1 METLYKVTT
10 TNGITM
16 KTILLFIGLFVSHS
30 PLPAQSVDLRPS
42 LHVSGQSQL
51 MVAPDQVSVV
61 MGLTTQAETVRGAL
75 NENSSMMDA
84 IFDSMESLGL
94 DREKNLKTQ
103 NFSVNPMWS
112 NRPRSASADWKQEII
127 GYRVNNSIV
136 VTSKELELIG
146 DIIAKG
152 TEHGANQINSVTFS
166 IADKRKHRTEAITEA
181 TKNAY
186 EDAKALAAA
195 SGSEIHG
202 VRTITIDQFRSNPV
216 VMQGGRFAA
225 MAEDSIAAPPIQSG
239 DIGVQVSVSIVY
251 NLK

>member
-1 METLYKVTT
+1 MASIASPTKS
-10 TNGITM
+10 NNM
-16 KTILLFIGLFVSHS
+16 KTLLLCIGLFLFQTS
-30 PLPAQSVDLRPS
+30 LEAQSMNDKPS

-61 MGLTTQAETVRGAL
+61 MGLTTQGKTVREAL

-84 IFDSMESLGL
+84 IFDSMEGLEL
-94 DREKNLKTQ
+94 DREENLRTQ

-112 NRPRSASADWKQEII
+112 NRPRSASPEWKQEII

-136 VTSKELELIG
+136 VTSKKLELIG

-152 TEHGANQINSVTFS
+152 TEQGANQVNSVTFS
-166 IADKRKHRTEAITEA
+166 ISDKRKHRTQAITEA
-181 TKNAY
+181 TQNAY

-195 SGSEIHG
+195 SGSELDG

-216 VMQGGRFAA
+216 VMNGGRFAA